1 MHCVVELAVR
11 LPIQRSKSLASTE
24 NFTWLDNIQTTSSA
38 LGNEVGPISLYRFI
52 GKLPGLGSFGRCGK
66 SLQLFA

>member
-38 LGNEVGPISLYRFI
+38 LGNEVSHSIDSLENY
-52 GKLPGLGSFGRCGK
+52 LD
-66 SLQLFA
+66 